1 VGIFKFKNH
10 KLQID
15 TFLYRKFM
23 VEQKENQELKFIHI
37 KAFSLPD
44 AWYQCLVKIFESG
57 HEYTIDRGSY
67 EGQKRLE
74 FDYITIQITHPSV
87 RPLVPDIPEGLGVP
101 PPSSIDY
108 VEKYL
113 EKIITSVKSPEEDYT
128 YGEDLEKQIPRV
140 IEMYKKYGYGTNQ
153 AYMAVGNADSL
164 LLNDPQCL
172 RGVDTRVRYGRLH
185 FMLYF
190 RSWDLW
196 AGFPSNLAAL
206 QMVKEWMAKEIGIED
221 GEIIASSKGLHLYEY
236 AWDMAKRRLRKI

>member
-1 VGIFKFKNH
+1 MNKCEEDH
-10 KLQID
+10 EKLR
-15 TFLYRKFM
+15 FEY
-23 VEQKENQELKFIHI
+23 I

-44 AWYQCLVKIFESG
+44 AWYQCLIRIFESG

-74 FDYITIQITHPSV
+74 FDYITVQITNPCV
-87 RPLVPDIPEGLGVP
+87 KPLVPDIPEGLGVP
-101 PPSSIDY
+101 PPSSMEY

-128 YGEDLEKQIPRV
+128 YGEDLEKQIPHV
-140 IEMYKKYGYGTNQ
+140 IEMYKKDGFGTNQ
-153 AYMAVGNADSL
+153 AYMAVGNAVSL

-172 RGVDTRVRYGRLH
+172 RGVDTRVRYGKLH

-206 QMVKEWMAKEIGIED
+206 QMVKEWMAKEIGVED
-221 GEIIASSKGLHLYEY
+221 GEIIASSKGLHLYDY
-236 AWDMAKRRLRKI
+236 AWDFAKKRLRKI